1 MRVWFEFWKLKGEDF
16 ELDEEEEEKGKQSS
30 KFFFMLLLSVF
41 GLLFLFLLWY
51 SYGFVVGV
59 VVFHW
64 FVTFGFRER
73 VFFARST
80 VCVGKWS
87 KNFTFEYFCS
97 VFLSSYSIDQNV
109 LELVSERQSLPPV
122 PTEFA

>member
-16 ELDEEEEEKGKQSS
+16 ELDEEEEEEKGKQSS
-30 KFFFMLLLSVF
+30 KFFFFMLLLSVF

-64 FVTFGFRER
+64 FVTFG
-73 VFFARST
+73 
-80 VCVGKWS
+80 
-87 KNFTFEYFCS
+87 
-97 VFLSSYSIDQNV
+97 
-109 LELVSERQSLPPV
+109 SERGSSSLHCV
-122 PTEFA
+122 